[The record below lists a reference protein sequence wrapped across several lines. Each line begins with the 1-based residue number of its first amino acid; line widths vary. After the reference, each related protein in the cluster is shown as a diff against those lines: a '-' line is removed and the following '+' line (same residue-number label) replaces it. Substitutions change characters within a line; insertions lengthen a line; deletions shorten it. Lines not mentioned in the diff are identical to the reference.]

1 LDGRISRASRL
12 PGTSDRPYRPRED
25 RSLSVTDIAS
35 THRVAAI
42 EAYVVPFDPSEEAD
56 VPDVFFAPV
65 RLDEANCRL
74 LIDSERRQHGDAVTT
89 QP

>member
-1 LDGRISRASRL
+1 
-12 PGTSDRPYRPRED
+12 
-25 RSLSVTDIAS
+25 
-35 THRVAAI
+35 VAAI